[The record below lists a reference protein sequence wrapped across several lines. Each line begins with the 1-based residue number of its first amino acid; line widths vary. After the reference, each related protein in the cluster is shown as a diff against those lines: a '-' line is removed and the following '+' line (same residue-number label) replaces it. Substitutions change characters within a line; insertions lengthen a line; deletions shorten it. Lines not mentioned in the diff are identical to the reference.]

1 MEEGEWRCRSYLG
14 CLAAPKNVQSTCS
27 IFMHASLLLQSG
39 YLWIWINFGLLAYMA
54 TTYLYMWKPAP
65 HWHKLIFK
73 PSLVLLFFFFFQIQ
87 AVYTEKSLQMC
98 VFVNFH
104 LSFRKIWKCSK
115 TSQIFLCTKS
125 EHFTVEKSL
134 LGCTWYPQKGKRRR
148 LAACPDSFFLW
159 NLQKDPTIALF
170 QPRRGTGHSKLK
182 SLWVKWTF
190 II

>member
-73 PSLVLLFFFFFQIQ
+73 PSLVLLFFFFFKYKQFTLKNLFKCVSLWTFTLVLEKFENVWKQ
-87 AVYTEKSLQMC
+87 ARYS
-98 VFVNFH
+98 FAPN
-104 LSFRKIWKCSK
+104 LSISQWRRACLDAHDIHKRGSVEGWLLAPIRFSCETCRKI
-115 TSQIFLCTKS
+115 Q
-125 EHFTVEKSL
+125 
-134 LGCTWYPQKGKRRR
+134 R
-148 LAACPDSFFLW
+148 
-159 NLQKDPTIALF
+159 
-170 QPRRGTGHSKLK
+170 
-182 SLWVKWTF
+182 
-190 II
+190 